1 MNVDWSVAGINILL
15 FRLESQCVI
24 SVCFV
29 KNEEELLDSPIWVLL
44 INIVALEMLKA
55 KLPPSKNHFTGFTQ
69 KNRKTGCSSE
79 TLC

>member
-1 MNVDWSVAGINILL
+1 MNVHWLVTGINILV

-55 KLPPSKNHFTGFTQ
+55 KLPPSKNHNTGFTQ
-69 KNRKTGCSSE
+69 RNFGFIV
-79 TLC
+79 L